1 MVSRLSFGSIET
13 KSGSKTKALK
23 PGRWHAE
30 VLSAKFV
37 TANSGNEGIEV
48 VYKIVDENAV
58 DIDDNEYTGK
68 VWDKIWFDAKSGK
81 ITKIKL
87 TGIMGLDAVNS
98 LEIDG
103 TDDVKDLAETLNDDY
118 AETEVVLVTE
128 VEDDENGK
136 EYDDGTTKAYTRVR
150 FVNEV
155 S

>member
-13 KSGSKTKALK
+13 KSPTKTKALAE
-23 PGRWHAE
+23 GRWHAE
-30 VLSAKFV
+30 VVSAKFV

-48 VYKIVDENAV
+48 TYKIVDEDAV
-58 DIDDNEYTGK
+58 DIDGNEFKGK

-87 TGIMGLDAVNS
+87 VGLMGLDAVNS

-136 EYDDGTTKAYTRVR
+136 EYDDGSTRAYTRVR